1 MKSILDEILD
11 ELRIPQPPPRFP
23 SDEALSKQVEEE
35 RYHRLLAI
43 EHSRMADGCDR
54 EILRMVK
61 SMESKLTTT
70 PDHA

>member
-11 ELRIPQPPPRFP
+11 ELRLPQPPPRFP
-23 SDEALSKQVEEE
+23 TGEALGKLVTAE
-35 RYHRLLAI
+35 RYHRLLAS

-61 SMESKLTTT
+61 SIGSKVTTT

>member
-1 MKSILDEILD
+1 MKSIIDEILD
-11 ELRIPQPPPRFP
+11 ELRLPQPPPRFP
-23 SDEALSKQVEEE
+23 SGEALSKQVEEE

-61 SMESKLTTT
+61 SINSKAPT
-70 PDHA
+70 PPQ